1 MDDHTFGDADSAR
14 LDSHAR
20 PGADA
25 HTQPGDPDGDADAH
39 AWPAGVALARPLDPD
54 AGTADLLRRTAELA
68 IEHRAGLA
76 ERPVAPRVAAAAIRE
91 ALGGPMPALGEPAD
105 ATIEALARDVPPGL
119 MAMPG
124 PRFFGFVIGGSLPA
138 ALAADWLT
146 SAWDQNAPS
155 AVSSPAAA
163 AVETIAAHWLVELL
177 GLPGGSSVGFTTGA
191 TMANFTALAAA
202 RDAVLR
208 RVGWDVEADGL
219 HGGPR
224 VSVVIGEDAHV
235 TVFLGLRLLGF
246 GEKAP
251 LRVAADQEGRI
262 RLDALRVI
270 LGRTNGPTIV
280 CLQAG
285 NVNSGSFDPLA
296 AAIAVVRELRPDAWI
311 HVDGAFGLWAAAVPS
326 LRHRIAGY
334 EGADSWSTDAHKWL
348 NVPYDCGLVFV
359 RDPEAHRAAMGM
371 NASYLP
377 FNTGAERDPGDFV
390 PELSRRA
397 RGFPVYAALR
407 SLGRSGVVELVERCC
422 ELARRFADGLAAE
435 PGTADPGTADPGTAE
450 PGTAVLN
457 EVVLNQVLVRFDDSD
472 DRTRDV
478 VARLQAD
485 GTAWFGGGTWHGRAV
500 MRISVSNWWTRA
512 DDVDRS
518 LDAIRRCLADS
529 RRAG

>member
-1 MDDHTFGDADSAR
+1 MDERT
-14 LDSHAR
+14 
-20 PGADA
+20 
-25 HTQPGDPDGDADAH
+25 PGDPGAIYAAH
-39 AWPAGVALARPLDPD
+39 APDPAADPD
-54 AGTADLLRRTAELA
+54 AGTADLLRRASELA
-68 IEHRAGLA
+68 IDHRAGLA
-76 ERPVAPRVAAAAIRE
+76 DRPVAPRVTAAAIRE
-91 ALGGPMPALGEPAD
+91 VLGGPMPERGEPAGQV
-105 ATIEALARDVPPGL
+105 IEALARDVPPGL

-124 PRFFGFVIGGSLPA
+124 PRFFGFVIGGSLPV

-177 GLPGGSSVGFTTGA
+177 GLPRGTSVGFTTGA

-208 RVGWDVEADGL
+208 RVGWDVEANGL
-219 HGGPR
+219 QGGPR

-235 TVFLGLRLLGF
+235 TVFLGLRMLGF
-246 GEKAP
+246 GEQAP
-251 LRVAADQEGRI
+251 LRVAADHEGRV
-262 RLDALRVI
+262 RLDALRAI
-270 LGRTNGPTIV
+270 LGRPGGPTIV

-296 AAIAVVRELRPDAWI
+296 AAVALVRELRPDAWI

-326 LRHRIAGY
+326 LRHMIAGY
-334 EGADSWSTDAHKWL
+334 DGADSWSTDAHKWL

-377 FNTGAERDPGDFV
+377 FNTGDERDPGDFV

-422 ELARRFADGLAAE
+422 ELARRFADGLVVDS
-435 PGTADPGTADPGTAE
+435 GTE
-450 PGTAVLN
+450 ILN

-485 GTAWFGGGTWHGRAV
+485 GTAWFGGGIWHGRAV
-500 MRISVSNWWTRA
+500 MRISVSSWWTRA
-512 DDVDRS
+512 HDVDRS
-518 LDAIRRCLADS
+518 LEAIRRCLDDS
-529 RRAG
+529 RRAGGG

>member
-1 MDDHTFGDADSAR
+1 MIDATPVEHGASREVDMHDDTPGDTGSRPAGDA
-14 LDSHAR
+14 
-20 PGADA
+20 PA
-25 HTQPGDPDGDADAH
+25 H
-39 AWPAGVALARPLDPD
+39 PADPD
-54 AGTADLLRRTAELA
+54 AGTAELLRRTAELA
-68 IEHRAGLA
+68 IEYRAGLA
-76 ERPVAPRVAAAAIRE
+76 DRPVAPRVSAAVIRN
-91 ALGGPMPALGEPAD
+91 ALGGPMPARGEPAD
-105 ATIEALARDVPPGL
+105 QVVEALAREVPPGL

-163 AVETIAAHWLVELL
+163 AVETIAGHWLVELL
-177 GLPGGSSVGFTTGA
+177 GLPRGTSVGFTTGA
-191 TMANFTALAAA
+191 TMANFTGLAAA

-235 TVFLGLRLLGF
+235 TVFLGLRMLGF
-246 GEKAP
+246 GEQAP
-251 LRVAADQEGRI
+251 LRVAADQEGRM
-262 RLDALRVI
+262 RLDAFRTI
-270 LGRTNGPTIV
+270 LGRASGPTIV

-296 AAIAVVRELRPDAWI
+296 AAIAVVREVRPEAWI
-311 HVDGAFGLWAAAVPS
+311 HIDGAFGLWAAAVPS

-359 RDPEAHRAAMGM
+359 SDPEAHRAAMGM

-377 FNTGAERDPGDFV
+377 FNTGDERDPGDFV

-407 SLGRSGVVELVERCC
+407 ALGRSGVVELVERCC

-435 PGTADPGTADPGTAE
+435 PGTE
-450 PGTAVLN
+450 ILN
-457 EVVLNQVLVRFDDSD
+457 EVVLNQVLVRFDESD

-485 GTAWFGGGTWHGRAV
+485 GTAWFGGGTWHGKAV
-500 MRISVSNWWTRA
+500 MRISVISWWTRA
-512 DDVDRS
+512 EDVDRS

-529 RRAG
+529 RQAG

>member
-1 MDDHTFGDADSAR
+1 
-14 LDSHAR
+14 
-20 PGADA
+20 
-25 HTQPGDPDGDADAH
+25 
-39 AWPAGVALARPLDPD
+39 
-54 AGTADLLRRTAELA
+54 
-68 IEHRAGLA
+68 
-76 ERPVAPRVAAAAIRE
+76 
-91 ALGGPMPALGEPAD
+91 MPAHGEPAD
-105 ATIEALARDVPPGL
+105 AIIEALARDVSPGL

-177 GLPGGSSVGFTTGA
+177 GLPGGTSVGFTTGA
-191 TMANFTALAAA
+191 TMANFTGLAAA

-235 TVFLGLRLLGF
+235 TVFLGLRMLGF

-251 LRVAADQEGRI
+251 LRVAADQEGRM
-262 RLDALRVI
+262 RLDALRTI
-270 LGRTNGPTIV
+270 LGRTSGPTIV

-296 AAIAVVRELRPDAWI
+296 AAIAVVREVRPDAWI
-311 HVDGAFGLWAAAVPS
+311 HIDGAFGLWAAAVPS

-377 FNTGAERDPGDFV
+377 FNTG
-390 PELSRRA
+390 RRA
-397 RGFPVYAALR
+397 RPRRLRPGAVAARARLPGLRGAALARPVGGRGARRALLRAGASVRGRAGRR
-407 SLGRSGVVELVERCC
+407 SRHGGPQRGRAQPGAGPLRRFGRSNARRGGPAPGRRHRLVRGRHLARQGGHADLGQQLVDPGGRRRP
-422 ELARRFADGLAAE
+422 LARRDPALPGGLPAGRVRMGAESGEAGWEATAARQPAGE
-435 PGTADPGTADPGTAE
+435 ATAG
-450 PGTAVLN
+450 V
-457 EVVLNQVLVRFDDSD
+457 
-472 DRTRDV
+472 
-478 VARLQAD
+478 
-485 GTAWFGGGTWHGRAV
+485 GR
-500 MRISVSNWWTRA
+500 R
-512 DDVDRS
+512 
-518 LDAIRRCLADS
+518 
-529 RRAG
+529 RRAGDDDLGGAGVACHNARLMALDTHAATRRTFLVGE

>member
-1 MDDHTFGDADSAR
+1 MIDATPVEHGASREVDMHDDTPGDTGSRPAGDA
-14 LDSHAR
+14 
-20 PGADA
+20 PA
-25 HTQPGDPDGDADAH
+25 H
-39 AWPAGVALARPLDPD
+39 PADPD
-54 AGTADLLRRTAELA
+54 AGTAELLRRTAELA
-68 IEHRAGLA
+68 IEYRAGLA
-76 ERPVAPRVAAAAIRE
+76 DRPVAPRVSAAVIRN
-91 ALGGPMPALGEPAD
+91 ALGGPMPARGEPAD
-105 ATIEALARDVPPGL
+105 QVVEALAREVPPGL

-163 AVETIAAHWLVELL
+163 AVETIAGHWLVELL
-177 GLPGGSSVGFTTGA
+177 GLPRGTSVGFTTGA
-191 TMANFTALAAA
+191 TMANFTGLAAA

-235 TVFLGLRLLGF
+235 TVFLGLRMLGF
-246 GEKAP
+246 GEQAP
-251 LRVAADQEGRI
+251 LRVAADQEGRM
-262 RLDALRVI
+262 RLDALRTI
-270 LGRTNGPTIV
+270 LGRASGPTIV

-296 AAIAVVRELRPDAWI
+296 AAIAVVREVRPEAWI
-311 HVDGAFGLWAAAVPS
+311 HIDGAFGLWAAAVPS

-359 RDPEAHRAAMGM
+359 SDPEAHRAAMGM

-377 FNTGAERDPGDFV
+377 FNTGDERDPGDFV

-407 SLGRSGVVELVERCC
+407 ALGRSGVVELVERCC

-435 PGTADPGTADPGTAE
+435 PGTE
-450 PGTAVLN
+450 ILN

-485 GTAWFGGGTWHGRAV
+485 GTAWFGGGAWHGRAV

-518 LDAIRRCLADS
+518 LDAIRRCLAES
-529 RRAG
+529 RRAT